1 MSHSLNDT
9 HDAGYLIYLESK
21 DATILRDNGAT
32 AFFFL
37 NKVISPSDPSMNL
50 MVGVVDCEIPVSFY
64 NINNNNN
71 KITINTHEI
80 ILPLQNYS
88 AFNIQD
94 DINAQL
100 LIASIPVS
108 VDFSQQSN
116 KFTFSPSSVGATIV
130 INGGTLSKYLGLVDS
145 QLNNVASTSPII
157 GENCCNL
164 AGTSNIYI
172 SSNFNINSINST
184 GQYSGILAKIQ
195 TDAPSSSYI
204 FYQPSPVSLHVVSN
218 ISTSSIVISL
228 LDDERNPVDLNGLF
242 FSLTLSIEYS
252 YKREGRNYGK
262 FLLGE
267 NNENNKNNKNNKNN
281 ENNEN
286 NDNDKSEIADL

>member
-64 NINNNNN
+64 NINTNNN
-71 KITINTHEI
+71 KITINSHEI

-116 KFTFSPSSVGATIV
+116 KFTFSPSSVGATIRFRRMHHRQV
-130 INGGTLSKYLGLVDS
+130 IYFINRLLYHYMLLVIFQHHQLS
-145 QLNNVASTSPII
+145 
-157 GENCCNL
+157 
-164 AGTSNIYI
+164 
-172 SSNFNINSINST
+172 
-184 GQYSGILAKIQ
+184 
-195 TDAPSSSYI
+195 
-204 FYQPSPVSLHVVSN
+204 
-218 ISTSSIVISL
+218 
-228 LDDERNPVDLNGLF
+228 
-242 FSLTLSIEYS
+242 
-252 YKREGRNYGK
+252 
-262 FLLGE
+262 
-267 NNENNKNNKNNKNN
+267 
-281 ENNEN
+281 
-286 NDNDKSEIADL
+286 